1 MKSGFFG
8 LVRNGF
14 VSLSSIFTM
23 VVTLAVIVSLMFG
36 SAILSTTLAALKD
49 KVDLNV
55 YFVIGSEEAD
65 ILAIKKTLETL
76 PEVRSVEY
84 ISEEQALINFR
95 EKHKDD
101 QTTLQALEELDYNPL
116 GAALNVKAEE
126 PSQYEGVS
134 QFLSQTENITAADGS
149 VLVDKINYLQNKTV
163 IDRLSRLIGAAET
176 AGFIATI
183 ILVIISVLI
192 TFNTVRLVIF
202 MSKDEISVM
211 RLVGASSFYVRG
223 PFMVTGLLYGVAAGL
238 ITLILVYPVTLSL
251 SSLTENFFIGFNLFD
266 YFISNFAQFFLV
278 VIGSGLLIGAVS
290 SYLAVRKYLKL

>member
-36 SAILSTTLAALKD
+36 SAILSTTLATLKD

-65 ILAIKKTLETL
+65 ILAMKKTLETL

-84 ISEEQALINFR
+84 ISDDQALVNFR

-101 QTTLQALEELDYNPL
+101 QSYFKALEELDYNPL
-116 GAALNVKAEE
+116 GAALNVKAQE
-126 PSQYEGVS
+126 PSQYEGVA

-163 IDRLSRLIGAAET
+163 IDRLARLIGAAET

-192 TFNTVRLVIF
+192 TFNTVHLVIF

-223 PFMVTGLLYGVAAGL
+223 PFIVTGLFYGLAAGL
-238 ITLILVYPVTLSL
+238 ITLILAYPITLSL
-251 SSLTENFFIGFNLFD
+251 GDLTENFFIGFNLFD
-266 YFISNFAQFFLV
+266 YFVANFAQFFLV

-290 SYLAVRKYLKL
+290 SYLAVRKYLRT